1 MQLSSALRFLV
12 AVVILVG
19 SLALQPTGN
28 QNVAIAA
35 VTEARDE
42 LKLVVQ
48 QLGEQQ
54 EQINQLTKEVAELR
68 AAKTRSP
75 AASGAEN
82 GTTSYT
88 VAPPQPNSSTTSTKK
103 VLASLRATAERAEHV
118 LVDERPRTPW
128 WAEKQH
134 TRGPAEF
141 PSGGGYYGESNTD
154 ATFGRHKYYP
164 AGWSVDPKHRP
175 RQMDPFSSSDASSAW
190 NVYVGDPLAPPPSPS
205 PPQLQAVPTLAP
217 IVEEAPPPPVP
228 PPPSAADS
236 PHTTS
241 DSDAAPPPPPSG
253 NELRPKSTQLA
264 RPPSQPPPVQLK
276 NTMGFFGPPPSGTL
290 PNAPASA

>member
-1 MQLSSALRFLV
+1 MQLSTALGILVV
-12 AVVILVG
+12 AVG
-19 SLALQPTGN
+19 SSASQPAGEI
-28 QNVAIAA
+28 AIAA

-48 QLGEQQ
+48 QLGQQQ

-134 TRGPAEF
+134 TRGPAEL
-141 PSGGGYYGESNTD
+141 PGGGGYFGESDTD
-154 ATFGRHKYYP
+154 PTFGRHRYYP
-164 AGWSVDPKHRP
+164 AGWSVDPRHKPYHP
-175 RQMDPFSSSDASSAW
+175 IATGSFDVYASEPSSPSQLSAS
-190 NVYVGDPLAPPPSPS
+190 PPAPAPSP
-205 PPQLQAVPTLAP
+205 VP
-217 IVEEAPPPPVP
+217 
-228 PPPSAADS
+228 
-236 PHTTS
+236 
-241 DSDAAPPPPPSG
+241 
-253 NELRPKSTQLA
+253 
-264 RPPSQPPPVQLK
+264 
-276 NTMGFFGPPPSGTL
+276 
-290 PNAPASA
+290 